1 MTLEE
6 TPIPNAPTPTPRI
19 ALTIAG
25 TDSGAGAGVAAD
37 LRTFAA
43 SGVFGTL
50 VVTAVTA
57 QNTLGLR
64 QFLAMSPE
72 LVAAQLDA
80 VLEDMDVRAA
90 KTGMLATR
98 GVVELLA
105 SRAAAGGLPPL
116 VVDPVLVSSSGKPI
130 FGDDDITG
138 AYRALFASASV
149 ITPNLPEASL
159 LTGLEVTD
167 LSSMEAAARRL
178 QGLGPSLV
186 IVKGGRRRDTEALD
200 VAFDGHAVTL
210 LRGPVGR
217 HGERARQRVHLLGRH
232 RRQPGTWPRASRG
245 GHFCQAVRHKSDT
258 GQLELASRSW
268 PRASRPDGGG
278 LGTAHNLLNG
288 LCPVL
293 EPKPCPTALRGAA
306 GRRRGG
312 VPPAP

>member
-210 LRGPVGR
+210 LRAPWVDTANVHGSGCTFSAAIAANLALGLGPLEAAISAKQFVTRAILGSSNWHLGAG
-217 HGERARQRVHLLGRH
+217 HGPLDQTGAGLGRL
-232 RRQPGTWPRASRG
+232 TTS
-245 GHFCQAVRHKSDT
+245 
-258 GQLELASRSW
+258 
-268 PRASRPDGGG
+268 
-278 LGTAHNLLNG
+278 
-288 LCPVL
+288 
-293 EPKPCPTALRGAA
+293 
-306 GRRRGG
+306 
-312 VPPAP
+312 